1 VLHRSPSG
9 TAPLGTQPID
19 HLRPTVEAEQV
30 HGLPAQECLVGVRAA
45 FDDGQQ
51 VIKEPGPFVSTK

>member
-1 VLHRSPSG
+1 
-9 TAPLGTQPID
+9 
-19 HLRPTVEAEQV
+19 LRPTVEAEQV